1 MELQL
6 NLDFDEPATSGPAK
20 RARLTRDQV
29 RRKNAGKR
37 KEQKTNYDKWK
48 KINAKK
54 AVTREKGQ
62 NAALNEKE
70 QETSEKVER
79 KRKIDA
85 QRQARVDGRVAKKP
99 KTAEAE
105 KNSDYVRPE
114 FDGDWSFGTL
124 EALTRNMFDD
134 HVEIP
139 ELPQQRQVQREELFK
154 PEATFEELKL
164 HSYLNGNM
172 KVIFGHERPTRVQL
186 TAIPAILNGDDTLIR
201 SQTGSGKTLAY
212 MLPIFDRLM
221 RREPPVTRTS
231 GVAAIIILPTRELVL
246 QSYEAAVK
254 LTRAATNIVAC
265 ALTGGESRKSEK
277 ARLRKGVNI
286 VLGTPG
292 RLIDHLEKS
301 ESMKEMIGLDMLVF
315 DEADRMLEMGY
326 LGKIKHIIMLVKER
340 NKDAKLQNVLLSATL
355 GESVESLAGLAL
367 NDPKRIVVKD
377 TDDDET
383 ETFAV
388 PDTLETCVS
397 VIPSKLRFVAL
408 IANLS
413 KRPKS
418 LVFVNTMAEVNF
430 LHETLSNME
439 MPNGSMLNPL
449 TFYRLHGDM
458 EQAERVANM
467 TKFRADD
474 KAVLIATDVASRGLD
489 LPSVG
494 HIIQYSAPGSAREY
508 IQRIGRTA
516 RKGQSGLAT
525 LFLLPTEIGFLSA
538 VAAIGAGEWEQ
549 IEMDT
554 LIRDGFSRNGQKNSI
569 QQTREAAAAYQN
581 KLELFVKDNQELK
594 KLAIE
599 AYCSFIRSY
608 SAYPSELKTIF
619 HIKKLHLGHLAK
631 SFGIREKPS
640 DFLSSRAD
648 LSWAVRRED
657 AGAYVDQDAKKK
669 QMARKEKRR
678 MEVNKKINDLVISE
692 FDAGI

>member
-6 NLDFDEPATSGPAK
+6 NLDFDEPATAAPAK
-20 RARLTRDQV
+20 KARLTRDQV

-37 KEQKTNYDKWK
+37 KDQKANYDKWK

-54 AVTREKGQ
+54 AV
-62 NAALNEKE
+62 AKE
-70 QETSEKVER
+70 NKEFTEQKESAEKVER

-85 QRQARVDGRVAKKP
+85 QRQARLDGRVAKKP
-99 KTAEAE
+99 KTAEPE
-105 KNSDYVRPE
+105 KNSNYVRPE
-114 FDGDWSFGTL
+114 FDGDFGTL
-124 EALTRNMFDD
+124 AALTRNMFDD
-134 HVEIP
+134 ELEIP

-154 PEATFEELKL
+154 PEATFEELNL

-186 TAIPAILNGDDTLIR
+186 TAIPAILNGQDTLIR

-221 RREPPVTRTS
+221 RREPAVTRQS

-277 ARLRKGVNI
+277 ARLRKGANI

-301 ESMKEMIGLDMLVF
+301 ESLKEMLGLDMLVF

-326 LGKIKHIIMLVKER
+326 LDKIKHIIMLVKER

-355 GESVESLAGLAL
+355 GENVENLAGLAL

-377 TDDDET
+377 TEDDET

-408 IANLS
+408 IANVL

-439 MPNGSMLNPL
+439 MPRGAKL

-467 TKFRADD
+467 TQFRAD
-474 KAVLIATDVASRGLD
+474 S
-489 LPSVG
+489 
-494 HIIQYSAPGSAREY
+494 
-508 IQRIGRTA
+508 
-516 RKGQSGLAT
+516 KG
-525 LFLLPTEIGFLSA
+525 
-538 VAAIGAGEWEQ
+538 
-549 IEMDT
+549 
-554 LIRDGFSRNGQKNSI
+554 
-569 QQTREAAAAYQN
+569 Y
-581 KLELFVKDNQELK
+581 
-594 KLAIE
+594 
-599 AYCSFIRSY
+599 Y
-608 SAYPSELKTIF
+608 
-619 HIKKLHLGHLAK
+619 
-631 SFGIREKPS
+631 
-640 DFLSSRAD
+640 
-648 LSWAVRRED
+648 
-657 AGAYVDQDAKKK
+657 
-669 QMARKEKRR
+669 
-678 MEVNKKINDLVISE
+678 
-692 FDAGI
+692 